1 MGMSLSLQGWPCPL
15 TVRHGYDPVTQQLRH
30 GCDPVTPQL
39 DIGVCVDEVCWWLS
53 VVMCVGDLLGEW
65 ITCCCVV
72 CGWLAVLLCV
82 DDILLCYVWMN
93 YSVGDVL
100 LCCVWVMYCCAMCGC
115 TTVWVMYCR
124 AVCGCYY
131 SWVMYCCAMC
141 AMAYACV
148 LLLWMDDLQWRSV
161 WMSCSIAV
169 LCRWHMLHIH
179 VWLTTVQCGWLAV
192 VLCVDNFLLCS
203 VWMTYSVDVWY
214 CVSKCGWLCVGGLQ

>member
-124 AVCGCYY
+124 AVCGCTTVGWCTVVLYVLWPMLV
-131 SWVMYCCAMC
+131 SYCCGWMTCSGAPCGCPAPLLYC
-141 AMAYACV
+141 ADDICYTYMYDLLQCSVAD
-148 LLLWMDDLQWRSV
+148 LLLCYV
-161 WMSCSIAV
+161 WITFCCA
-169 LCRWHMLHIH
+169 
-179 VWLTTVQCGWLAV
+179 QCGWLT
-192 VLCVDNFLLCS
+192 
-203 VWMTYSVDVWY
+203 VWMSGTVSVSVDD
-214 CVSKCGWLCVGGLQ
+214 CV